1 MENRDE
7 DERPLPPPAAEAVTP
22 IVEVPKPVPES
33 VALPPASEVPFEN
46 VTLDVAALPGLDTQT
61 FVSLDPGYRS
71 YRYVMTTLLF
81 GGLFAAYL
89 VVLLLSAGW
98 PSLPWLLAT
107 FALFGVAYGAAMW
120 LVRAGY
126 RVAGYALRTHD
137 ISFRRGVIIRR
148 LTVVPFSRVQHSEVQ
163 EGAVERSFGL
173 ATLLVYTAGGN
184 SSDLS
189 ISGLL
194 PAEAHRLKDYVS
206 TQIAAVHES

>member
-7 DERPLPPPAAEAVTP
+7 EGRLLPPLPAETVAP
-22 IVEVPKPVPES
+22 GIEVPEQLPVP
-33 VALPPASEVPFEN
+33 VPPVLASEVPFEN
-46 VTLDVAALPGLDTQT
+46 VTLDVADLPGVDTQD
-61 FVSLDPGYRS
+61 FVPLDPGYRS
-71 YRYVMTTLLF
+71 YQYVMTTLLF

-89 VVLLLSAGW
+89 VVLLISAGW

-173 ATLLVYTAGGN
+173 ATLLVYTAGGT

-194 PAEAHRLKDYVS
+194 PAEAHRLRDYVS